1 MFKQNINIVGIP
13 ILYNIFEEIKDNLS
27 FKVANF
33 IRTDDFLKFLNE
45 SKTDN
50 KNFFIITTINNKDF
64 LLKKIKFNK
73 NNIFFLC
80 KKNNKI
86 ENDDNYNIFNYPI
99 DIRNFIEKINIQLI
113 KYKYSFQSKIK
124 VKNYF
129 LDLNSRIIL
138 RDNKSLKLTE
148 REMDII
154 LFLNDSKVPQKIN
167 ILQNLVWGY
176 SSKLETHTVE
186 THIYRLRKKISDS
199 FKDENFIISTKHSKF
214 YIRFEFII
222 LY

>member
-124 VKNYF
+124 VENYS

-199 FKDENFIISTKHSKF
+199 FKDENFIVSTDNG
-214 YIRFEFII
+214 YFIK
-222 LY
+222 

>member
-1 MFKQNINIVGIP
+1 MVKQNINIVGIP
-13 ILYNIFEEIKDNLS
+13 ILYNILEEIKDNLS

-86 ENDDNYNIFNYPI
+86 ENDDNYNIFNYPV

-113 KYKYSFQSKIK
+113 KYKYSFQSKIR
-124 VKNYF
+124 VKNYS

-154 LFLNDSKVPQKIN
+154 LFLNDSKVPQRIN
-167 ILQNLVWGY
+167 ILQNRVWGY
-176 SSKLETHTVE
+176 SSELETHTVE
-186 THIYRLRKKISDS
+186 THIYRLRRKISDS
-199 FKDENFIISTKHSKF
+199 FKDENFIVSTDNG
-214 YIRFEFII
+214 YFIK
-222 LY
+222 LKKKM

>member
-1 MFKQNINIVGIP
+1 MVKQNINIVGIP
-13 ILYNIFEEIKDNLS
+13 ILYNILEEIKDNLS

-33 IRTDDFLKFLNE
+33 VKTDDFLKFLNE

-80 KKNNKI
+80 KKNNKV
-86 ENDDNYNIFNYPI
+86 ENDDSYNIFNYPV

-124 VKNYF
+124 VKNYS

-154 LFLNDSKVPQKIN
+154 LFLNDSKVPQRIN
-167 ILQNLVWGY
+167 ILQNRVWGY
-176 SSKLETHTVE
+176 SSELETHTVE
-186 THIYRLRKKISDS
+186 THVYRLRKKIYDN
-199 FKDENFIISTKHSKF
+199 FKDQYFIISTDTG
-214 YIRFEFII
+214 YFIE
-222 LY
+222 